1 MYGMYMIGIGDT
13 LESIANRYGTTV
25 NVLREINPNSNF
37 TVGSTII
44 VPTTKEYFD
53 VYTIEKGDNLYEI
66 AKKYNT
72 DYNLLALFNGL
83 NINDYI
89 YPGNSILVPKKDVK
103 YYFTKKNDTLSSV
116 VRLLNANLN
125 KLLRENNNI
134 YLEEGQ
140 LIVYKD

>member
-140 LIVYKD
+140 LIIYKD

>member
-1 MYGMYMIGIGDT
+1 MYGMYMIGIRDT